1 MAFPYAILFGT
12 ITFFSTFIGGTLA
25 IKMEKRLTI
34 FIAFAAGV
42 LVAVPLFD
50 LLPESILIGIEYG
63 IPVRHIMYVT
73 AFGFIF
79 LYFLERYL
87 TVESVYQNGEWS
99 TIRHKSGGLYAAIEL
114 SIHSFMDGVALGLG
128 FKLTYS
134 VGLLVAIA
142 VISHDFSDGLNTV
155 TVMLRSGNSRRDAIK
170 MLLVDATTPFLGA
183 VSTYLINI
191 PESYLPLILPFFA
204 GGFLYLG
211 AGDLLPEANEHNRP
225 LTALLM
231 IISGF
236 VLIYIIIGILT

>member
-1 MAFPYAILFGT
+1 MAFPYALLYGA
-12 ITFFSTFIGGTLA
+12 ITFFSTFLGGSLA
-25 IKMEKRLTI
+25 IRMKKRLTI

-50 LLPESILIGIEYG
+50 LLPERIIIGIEYG
-63 IPVRHIMYVT
+63 ISVRSIMYV
-73 AFGFIF
+73 AGLGFIF

-87 TVESVYQNGEWS
+87 TVESVYKNGEWS
-99 TIRHKSGGLYAAIEL
+99 SVRRRSGGLYAAIEL

-128 FKLTYS
+128 FKLTYT

-155 TVMLRSGNSRRDAIK
+155 TVMLRAGNTRRDATK
-170 MLLVDATTPFLGA
+170 LLLVDATTPFLGV
-183 VSTYLINI
+183 VSTYLFNI

-211 AGDLLPEANEHNRP
+211 AGDLLPEAHEHNRP

-236 VLIYIIIGILT
+236 VLIYVVVGLLT